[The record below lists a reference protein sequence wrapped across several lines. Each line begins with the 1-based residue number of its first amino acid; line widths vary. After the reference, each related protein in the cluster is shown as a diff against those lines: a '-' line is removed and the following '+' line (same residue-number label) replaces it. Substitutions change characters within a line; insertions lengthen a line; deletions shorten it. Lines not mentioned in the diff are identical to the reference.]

1 MKKKQ
6 SGFPGFTIIELMTV
20 VVIVAFAV
28 STGLALYAPQA
39 RRADLINQL
48 KYVQSAITKARA
60 SAIEFT
66 APVQVTIDNSNSI
79 LILRDSNRN
88 GDFTDS
94 PTVIVGQSTTAG
106 SPSPYRRVVPYD
118 PSSGEVPELP
128 HWSKLTSMG
137 NVGTFTDN
145 TLIIMPDGH
154 VIAGSPA
161 REASGTFFFK
171 TRASAYYGALHVTA
185 MGEVKLAYRRVDT
198 STGDKFNG
206 WIWQE

>member
-66 APVQVTIDNSNSI
+66 APVPVTIDNRTSI
-79 LILRDSNRN
+79 LILRDSNR
-88 GDFTDS
+88 
-94 PTVIVGQSTTAG
+94 P
-106 SPSPYRRVVPYD
+106 R
-118 PSSGEVPELP
+118 
-128 HWSKLTSMG
+128 
-137 NVGTFTDN
+137 
-145 TLIIMPDGH
+145 
-154 VIAGSPA
+154 
-161 REASGTFFFK
+161 
-171 TRASAYYGALHVTA
+171 
-185 MGEVKLAYRRVDT
+185 
-198 STGDKFNG
+198 
-206 WIWQE
+206 